1 MDKNYFKK
9 LRVMDGG
16 MGQELHAKG
25 LISKGTLWST
35 SAILNEKYHKLI
47 VDTHLAYIE
56 SGAEVITTNTFSSR
70 RIRMDQNKVSRYFE
84 YANKKAC
91 ELAIQAKQNSKKE
104 VFIAGSI
111 PAQFDTY
118 KEDTRDDE
126 IISSAFFD
134 QINCISDYVDFL
146 YLDVIS
152 SGREIDLATKIIEK
166 LDKPILLG
174 IHLTKNG
181 CLPSGETIS
190 QVSKKYKSTNW
201 IGIIAACVSLEIAEN
216 SINELQLQNLPFGYK
231 VNLWGQ
237 DEPLPQRKINTA
249 KFNEDAV
256 NLNTVMGKREVSE
269 EVFKDLAIKFIKKG
283 ATIIGGC
290 CETSPSHISLL
301 SSLKKDFVL

>member
-35 SAILNEKYHKLI
+35 SAILDEKYHKLI

-126 IISSAFFD
+126 II
-134 QINCISDYVDFL
+134 
-146 YLDVIS
+146 
-152 SGREIDLATKIIEK
+152 
-166 LDKPILLG
+166 
-174 IHLTKNG
+174 
-181 CLPSGETIS
+181 
-190 QVSKKYKSTNW
+190 
-201 IGIIAACVSLEIAEN
+201 
-216 SINELQLQNLPFGYK
+216 
-231 VNLWGQ
+231 
-237 DEPLPQRKINTA
+237 
-249 KFNEDAV
+249 
-256 NLNTVMGKREVSE
+256 
-269 EVFKDLAIKFIKKG
+269 
-283 ATIIGGC
+283 
-290 CETSPSHISLL
+290 
-301 SSLKKDFVL
+301 

>member
-35 SAILNEKYHKLI
+35 SAILDEKYHKLI
-47 VDTHLAYIE
+47 VDTHSAYIE
-56 SGAEVITTNTFSSR
+56 SGAEVITTTTFSSR

-181 CLPSGETIS
+181 NKLVA
-190 QVSKKYKSTNW
+190 Q
-201 IGIIAACVSLEIAEN
+201 EIEIN
-216 SINELQLQNLPFGYK
+216 SF
-231 VNLWGQ
+231 
-237 DEPLPQRKINTA
+237 
-249 KFNEDAV
+249 
-256 NLNTVMGKREVSE
+256 
-269 EVFKDLAIKFIKKG
+269 
-283 ATIIGGC
+283 
-290 CETSPSHISLL
+290 
-301 SSLKKDFVL
+301 

>member
-35 SAILNEKYHKLI
+35 SAILDEKYHKLI

-190 QVSKKYKSTNW
+190 QVLKKYKSTNW

-216 SINELQLQNLPFGYK
+216 SINELKIHELPFGYK
-231 VNLWGQ
+231 VNLWGD
-237 DEPLPQRKINTA
+237 DEPSPVRKINSA
-249 KFNEDAV
+249 KFDEDAV
-256 NLNTVMGKREVSE
+256 NLNTVMGKREVSDE
-269 EVFKDLAIKFIKKG
+269 IFKKLAKIFINNG
-283 ATIIGGC
+283 ATILGGC
-290 CETSPSHISLL
+290 CETNPMHIAAL
-301 SSLKKDFVL
+301 SELK

>member
-35 SAILNEKYHKLI
+35 SAILDEKYHKLI

-152 SGREIDLATKIIEK
+152 SGREIDLS
-166 LDKPILLG
+166 L
-174 IHLTKNG
+174 IH
-181 CLPSGETIS
+181 I
-190 QVSKKYKSTNW
+190 
-201 IGIIAACVSLEIAEN
+201 
-216 SINELQLQNLPFGYK
+216 
-231 VNLWGQ
+231 
-237 DEPLPQRKINTA
+237 
-249 KFNEDAV
+249 
-256 NLNTVMGKREVSE
+256 
-269 EVFKDLAIKFIKKG
+269 
-283 ATIIGGC
+283 
-290 CETSPSHISLL
+290 
-301 SSLKKDFVL
+301 